1 MDSRVVKCNHLSM
14 GFAMSIPLSLGSL
27 SAESE
32 IGVVMEN
39 LEFAEDRVLVV
50 LSNKETKSFRNYTK
64 TASPI
69 IFMDFN
75 GMVGQ
80 CKGLKHFLL

>member
-1 MDSRVVKCNHLSM
+1 
-14 GFAMSIPLSLGSL
+14 
-27 SAESE
+27 
-32 IGVVMEN
+32 MEN

>member
-1 MDSRVVKCNHLSM
+1 
-14 GFAMSIPLSLGSL
+14 
-27 SAESE
+27 
-32 IGVVMEN
+32 MEN

-69 IFMDFN
+69 FFKVFN

-80 CKGLKHFLL
+80 CKGLKHYLL